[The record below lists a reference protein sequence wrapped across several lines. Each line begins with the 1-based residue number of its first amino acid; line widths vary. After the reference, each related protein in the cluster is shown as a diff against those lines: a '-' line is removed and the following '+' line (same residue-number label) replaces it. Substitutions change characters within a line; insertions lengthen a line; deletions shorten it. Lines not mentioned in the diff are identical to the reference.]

1 MRVRLRRC
9 FHRSV
14 RRDLDAFSSTVPRR
28 WMLVLR
34 RLAVGMLRTSRARVD
49 LIASFTATTTIL
61 LATRCCHCLIVS
73 IPHLGLSTRLILRF
87 FFFLS
92 ISCMVVG
99 SIFFLGL
106 ISIGLDNFDLEGARL
121 DILPC
126 FVMDRLIWRA
136 WNLYIVLWYGSYRL
150 A

>member
-1 MRVRLRRC
+1 MLSLSHCIYSPSRIEY
-9 FHRSV
+9 
-14 RRDLDAFSSTVPRR
+14 STYLTV
-28 WMLVLR
+28 
-34 RLAVGMLRTSRARVD
+34 
-49 LIASFTATTTIL
+49 
-61 LATRCCHCLIVS
+61 
-73 IPHLGLSTRLILRF
+73 
-87 FFFLS
+87 FFFLF

>member
-1 MRVRLRRC
+1 
-9 FHRSV
+9 
-14 RRDLDAFSSTVPRR
+14 
-28 WMLVLR
+28 
-34 RLAVGMLRTSRARVD
+34 
-49 LIASFTATTTIL
+49 
-61 LATRCCHCLIVS
+61 
-73 IPHLGLSTRLILRF
+73 
-87 FFFLS
+87 
-92 ISCMVVG
+92 MVVG

-106 ISIGLDNFDLEGARL
+106 ISIGPDNFDLEGARL